1 MRPVSYYVSCE
12 LRSLPDATETGKW
25 RQPASMEPQRTR
37 GDSQDFMAGADVDI
51 IVVGAG
57 HAGSEAALAAARM
70 GLSVWMYTLNVDTVG
85 HMPCNPSIGGLGKG
99 HLVKEIDAL
108 GGEMGRAAD
117 RSCIQY
123 KILGTSKGPAVQG
136 SRMQCDRL
144 AYSLAMR
151 AATENEPHLLV
162 RQEMVESLILADGRC
177 VGIRE
182 RSGYEVRSRAVI
194 LATGT
199 FLQGVIH
206 VGSTSYPAGRA
217 GEFASIGLAAQ
228 LRDLALPWG
237 RFKTGTP
244 PRIKGSTVD
253 RSLMDED
260 PGDTVIRPFSLRT
273 RSLDVPTR
281 SCFRTRT
288 SDLTHEI
295 VRKNLLRSPLYSGT
309 IKGTPARYCPSLEDK
324 IARFPER
331 ERHPVVVEPEGLH
344 TSEVYVK
351 GLGNSLP
358 AEIQIDLV
366 RSVPGLEQA
375 EIIRPAYA
383 IEYDYLDPRCLRITL
398 ETKEIRGL
406 YLAGQI
412 NGTSGYEEAGA
423 QGLWAGINAALAIQG
438 KEPFILDRSEAYMG
452 VMVDDLVTRGVVEP
466 YRMFTSR
473 AEYRL
478 LLREDNAAERLLKKG
493 EALGLIPSALVKAFE
508 SKQIA
513 MEQQTRRL
521 ESLRVKPCEEVNEL
535 LRSRGGVA
543 MTDALSAIKLLKRPE
558 VSAGDLLR
566 LGFLDADLDPDIAK
580 QIEIQVK
587 YEGYIDR
594 QKREADQFRRME
606 KVLIPESMDYDDVP
620 GLSRELKEKL
630 GQIRPRSLGQVSRV
644 SGVTPAALSA
654 LMVRIKAR

>member
-1 MRPVSYYVSCE
+1 M
-12 LRSLPDATETGKW
+12 TH
-25 RQPASMEPQRTR
+25 
-37 GDSQDFMAGADVDI
+37 ADVDI

-57 HAGSEAALAAARM
+57 HAGCEAALAPARM
-70 GLSVWMYTLNVDTVG
+70 GLSVWMYTLNADTVG
-85 HMPCNPSIGGLGKG
+85 LMPCNPSIGGLGKG

-117 RSCIQY
+117 QSCIQY

-144 AYSLAMR
+144 EYALAMR
-151 AATENEPHLLV
+151 AAAEKELNLLI
-162 RQEMVESLILADGRC
+162 RQEMVQSVLLSNSRC
-177 VGIRE
+177 VGVRE
-182 RSGYEVRSRAVI
+182 RSGYEVQAKAVV

-199 FLQGVIH
+199 FLDGIIH
-206 VGSTSYPAGRA
+206 VGSVSYAAGRI
-217 GEFASIGLAAQ
+217 GEFASESLAAQ
-228 LRDLALPWG
+228 LKELGLPWG

-244 PRIKGSTVD
+244 PRIKGSSVN
-253 RSLMDED
+253 RAVMYED
-260 PGDTVIRPFSLRT
+260 AGDAIIRPFSLRT
-273 RSLDVPTR
+273 TSMNRPLM

-288 SDLTHEI
+288 SDRTHEI
-295 VRKNLLRSPLYSGT
+295 VRQNLLRSPLYSGT

-358 AEIQIDLV
+358 PEIQIELV
-366 RSVPGLEQA
+366 RSVPGLENA
-375 EIIRPAYA
+375 EIVRPAYA
-383 IEYDYLDPRCLRITL
+383 IEYDHIDPRCLKVTL
-398 ETKEIRGL
+398 ETKAIRDL

-412 NGTSGYEEAGA
+412 NGTSGYEEAAA
-423 QGLWAGINAALAIQG
+423 QGFWAGVNAALAILG

-478 LLREDNAAERLLKKG
+478 LLREDNASERLLKKG
-493 EALGLIPSALVKAFE
+493 EALGLIPSSIVREFDL
-508 SKQIA
+508 KQIQV
-513 MEQQTRRL
+513 EQQLQRL
-521 ESLRVKPCEEVNEL
+521 EGLRVKPGDEAVNAL
-535 LRSRGGVA
+535 LRSRGGAGVKE
-543 MTDALSAIKLLKRPE
+543 ALTGAKLLKRPE
-558 VSAGDLLR
+558 MSAEDLIG
-566 LGFLDADLDPDIAK
+566 LGLLDENVDPDVAK

-587 YEGYIDR
+587 YEGYIHR
-594 QKREADQFRRME
+594 QNREAEQFRRME
-606 KVLIPESMDYDDVP
+606 KVLVPDNMDYDGVP
-620 GLSRELKEKL
+620 GLSRELREKL
-630 GQIRPRSLGQVSRV
+630 SAIRPRSLGQVSRV

-654 LMVRIKAR
+654 LMVRIKAK